1 MSSSPSSLFG
11 AWPQV
16 GGFSSQDY
24 RSVPIPT
31 LCKEFLNASRWYFVG
46 PPPAEGGRA
55 LPLFT
60 LRKPRPQNVIK
71 GPPTSTLHA
80 HPIGTSFVAFAHMLA
95 RIVLMIGALSLGLA
109 QMTDKEAKKEIQR
122 KAIKEARKE
131 AKKFKKQGFDVT
143 PGSLPM
149 EKQLEYTWIK
159 LYQRDEKGQPIYLSA
174 DGNAVAQTR
183 TAAEMQALEAAKLNL
198 AGQLETFIRAI
209 IEANIANAQLT
220 NEEAASVTEFLT
232 AAKNVIVTSISQVDP
247 AFKIYRNL
255 PNKNVEVNVKLL
267 VNRDQVVQEAKKRVR
282 EELRERLKGLQDK
295 VDKLLPLQ

>member
-1 MSSSPSSLFG
+1 MEGHPQLNHDFG
-11 AWPQV
+11 MDFVPLPDMLTRVVLIV
-16 GGFSSQDY
+16 GA
-24 RSVPIPT
+24 I
-31 LCKEFLNASRWYFVG
+31 
-46 PPPAEGGRA
+46 
-55 LPLFT
+55 
-60 LRKPRPQNVIK
+60 
-71 GPPTSTLHA
+71 
-80 HPIGTSFVAFAHMLA
+80 
-95 RIVLMIGALSLGLA
+95 SLGLS

-122 KAIKEARKE
+122 KAIKQARQE
-131 AKKFKKQGFDVT
+131 AKKFKKQGYDVM

-159 LYQRDEKGQPIYLSA
+159 LYQRDEKSQPLYLSA
-174 DGNAVAQTR
+174 DGNAVAETR

-209 IEANIANAQLT
+209 VEANIANAQLNT
-220 NEEAASVTEFLT
+220 EEAASVTEFLT

-255 PNKNVEVNVKLL
+255 SNKNVEVNVKLL
-267 VNRDQVVQEAKKRVR
+267 VSRDQVMNEAKKRVR

>member
-1 MSSSPSSLFG
+1 MVFISL
-11 AWPQV
+11 QLV
-16 GGFSSQDY
+16 
-24 RSVPIPT
+24 RC
-31 LCKEFLNASRWYFVG
+31 LAS
-46 PPPAEGGRA
+46 GRRFPVLG
-55 LPLFT
+55 LPLCP
-60 LRKPRPQNVIK
+60 KRPY
-71 GPPTSTLHA
+71 TSTLQS
-80 HPIGTSFVAFAHMLA
+80 HPTGTSFVLFAYMLT

-131 AKKFKKQGFDVT
+131 AKKFRKQGFDVT

-220 NEEAASVTEFLT
+220 NEEATSVTEFLT

-255 PNKNVEVNVKLL
+255 PSKNVEVNVKLL